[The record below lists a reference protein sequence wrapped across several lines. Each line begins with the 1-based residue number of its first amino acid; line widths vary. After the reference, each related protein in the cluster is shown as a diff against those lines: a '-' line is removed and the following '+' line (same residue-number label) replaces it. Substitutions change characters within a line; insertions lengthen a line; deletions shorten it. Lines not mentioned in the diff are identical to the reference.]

1 MSQIENEIKL
11 LKALAHPI
19 RLKIIKK
26 LADGELCV
34 CKLNEDVEFSQSN
47 LSQHLR
53 ILREAKVVKAR
64 KEGMWIHYSIL
75 DRKILDIIGMIEELS
90 NITND

>member
-1 MSQIENEIKL
+1 MEKEVKI

-26 LADGELCV
+26 LSNGELCV
-34 CKLNEDVEFSQSN
+34 CKLNEDVEFTQSN

-53 ILREAKVVKAR
+53 ILKDAEILKAR
-64 KEGMWIHYSIL
+64 KEGMWTYYRITNN
-75 DRKILDIIGMIEELS
+75 KILDIISMIENLK
-90 NITND
+90 

>member
-1 MSQIENEIKL
+1 MEKEVKI

-26 LADGELCV
+26 LSHGELCV
-34 CKLNEDVEFSQSN
+34 CKLSEDVEFTQSN

-53 ILREAKVVKAR
+53 ILKDAEILKAR
-64 KEGMWIHYSIL
+64 KEGMWTYYSITNN
-75 DRKILDIIGMIEELS
+75 KILDIISMIENLK
-90 NITND
+90 